1 MQLQRSRFVLAI
13 VTCTLIVLSAPFTGQ
28 ARAWIRTTFPGH
40 AVAVITVL
48 GVILLVTGLLAAATR
63 IRDRRM
69 SRYGSIIAAIA
80 LAAAYSAANAGELP
94 ESNAVERFHFL
105 EYGLITFLFYRAW
118 LPLGDG
124 AIFVL
129 PFLAG
134 LIVGTA
140 EEWLQWFIPN
150 RVGELRDIFL
160 NGAAITSGLLFS
172 AGVEPPQSFRPRL
185 APGSTR
191 RVMRVAAA
199 TVLALGVFMHV
210 VMLGYDIRD
219 DEIGSFASRY
229 SQERLPQ
236 LQREK
241 AGEWKLTPPPLKL
254 RRLSREDQYLSE
266 GLAHVRWR
274 NKQWDA
280 GDARAAWKE
289 NRILEEYF
297 EPVLDTPTYE
307 GRSGHRWPPEQRA
320 DAASRISGD
329 RAAGSYVSGAY
340 PYQLLMWRKPV
351 FWMVV
356 GSLTTILLMISAIPR
371 SQRQGR
377 VV

>member
-48 GVILLVTGLLAAATR
+48 GVILLVAGLLAAATR

-69 SRYGSIIAAIA
+69 SRYGSIVAAIA

-105 EYGLITFLFYRAW
+105 EYGLVTFMFYRAW
-118 LPLGDG
+118 LPLGDV
-124 AIFVL
+124 AVFVL

-172 AGVEPPQSFRPRL
+172 AGVEPPQSFCLRL

-199 TVLALGVFMHV
+199 TVLALGVFMHA

-219 DEIGSFASRY
+219 DEIGSFSSRY

-241 AGEWKLTPPPLKL
+241 AAAWKLTPPPLKL

-280 GDARAAWKE
+280 GDAQAAWKE
-289 NRILEEYF
+289 NRILEKYF

-320 DAASRISGD
+320 DAASRVSGD
-329 RAAGSYVSGAY
+329 RAAPYVSGAY
-340 PYQLLMWRKPV
+340 PYRLLMWRKPV

-356 GSLTTILLMISAIPR
+356 GCVTAILLVISAIP
-371 SQRQGR
+371 
-377 VV
+377 